1 MWYVLEDLVPANTAR
16 ASARETSIKVHR
28 GILHTIYVTIPPGSA
43 QLAHCQLRKGGYFIL
58 PRNEDKDI
66 SGVHIDTLFKEWL
79 HLPDETNR
87 LTLKTW
93 NEDTVFPHTVTLYI
107 GVLEKEVLEVEEQY
121 LHTLNMF
128 MKLFRRRT

>member
-1 MWYVLEDLVPANTAR
+1 MWYVLEDTVPANTAR
-16 ASARETSIKVHR
+16 ADAREVSIKVHR

-66 SGVHIDTLFKEWL
+66 SGVHVDTLFKEWL

-107 GVLEKEVLEVEEQY
+107 GVLEKEILEAPEKSLE
-121 LHTLNMF
+121 TLNLF
-128 MKLFRRRT
+128 MRLFKRRT